1 MYSICSFS
9 CKISYDFFVYR
20 KWYSKQSV
28 NNDVNIYFL
37 LSYFENCN
45 HSWCFFLLHFSYF
58 NCQQKVFS
66 KLESFAKYCYNVD
79 INAAKFLR

>member
-1 MYSICSFS
+1 M
-9 CKISYDFFVYR
+9 

-28 NNDVNIYFL
+28 NNEVNIYIFCFPIL
-37 LSYFENCN
+37 RIPFSFAVLF
-45 HSWCFFLLHFSYF
+45 FFLVHFSYF